1 MTTLESVILGIVE
14 GLTEYLPIS
23 STGHMIIAQALLHIE
38 GSKFLSI
45 YLVNIQFGAILAVVV
60 LYLRR
65 FLNFRAPSFYLK
77 LAVAF
82 APAVAIGL
90 AVKNVVEELQK
101 HVEVVA
107 ASLILG
113 GIALIA
119 ADYIFKDQIHDK
131 EELHTSSEDEAAT
144 PEDPDRSGIR
154 LTYMQSLLVGFSQ
167 TLGMIPGVSRSAATI
182 IAGLSQRLTMR
193 EAAEFSFFL
202 GVPTITAAA
211 VFKTYKDFR
220 YIHGDQVSLLVTGN
234 IVSFIVAMIAV
245 KYFVDFI
252 SKHGMKFFGYYRIIL
267 GVLLLLLPYVFHIS
281 LQIKEAR

>member
-65 FLNFRAPSFYLK
+65 FLNFRAPSFYFK

-82 APAVAIGL
+82 IPAVVIGL
-90 AVKNVVEELQK
+90 AVKNIVEELQK

-131 EELHTSSEDEAAT
+131 EELHTTAEDEKAT
-144 PEDPDRSGIR
+144 PQDPDRSGIR
-154 LTYMQSLLVGFSQ
+154 LNYMQSLLVGFAQ

-211 VFKTYKDFR
+211 VYKTMKDFR
-220 YIHGDQVSLLVTGN
+220 HIHGDQVSLLVIGN

-252 SKHGMKFFGYYRIIL
+252 SKHGMKFFGYYRIAL

-281 LQIKEAR
+281 LQIKEAQ